1 MPNPYTEARVL
12 VELGLL
18 DRQEGE
24 ADQARDRL
32 QEALAIFQRL
42 GARKDIEWTKQVRSA
57 DLTQ

>member
-42 GARKDIEWTKQVRSA
+42 GARKDIEWTKQARSA